1 MTPSFEGTRKKGQ
14 GLGRAGRL
22 VLVTGALFLLLT
34 TGCQQKMAQQPYYK
48 PLEPTAF
55 FPDGR
60 SARPLE
66 PGVVHRG
73 QHLDSD
79 PMVTGLTQAEWAR
92 FWARDTAATAAKTD
106 GKGGEKGKG
115 DGKAEAKTDVAAATA
130 PEDRE
135 RAFGAPRFDPRPGQ
149 PHSGAQ
155 VYVTEFPFEITAR
168 DLSRGADRFTQY
180 CAICHGPL
188 GNGKGKVWERGF
200 LKPTSYHT
208 EKVEAA
214 EPDESGQIPLGF
226 SRGYW
231 KWDVHIPVREVP
243 VGYIFEVITKGY
255 GAMPDH
261 AAQIKPE
268 DRWRIIAYVR
278 TLQMSMH
285 ADAGKLP
292 DDVKKKVEA
301 GAGPGHAPTEVK
313 HP

>member
-1 MTPSFEGTRKKGQ
+1 M
-14 GLGRAGRL
+14 RAGRL
-22 VLVTGALFLLLT
+22 AVLVPGLLLLAAASGT
-34 TGCQQKMAQQPYYK
+34 VGCQQKMAQQPYYR
-48 PLEPTAF
+48 PLEATTF

-66 PGVVHRG
+66 AGVVHRA

-79 PMVTGLTQAEWAR
+79 PLVTGLTPAEWTR
-92 FWARDTAATAAKTD
+92 FWRRDAAAK
-106 GKGGEKGKG
+106 KV
-115 DGKAEAKTDVAAATA
+115 DVAAATA

-135 RAFGAPRFDPRPGQ
+135 RAFGAPRFDPRAGQ

-155 VYVTEFPFEITAR
+155 VYVTEFPFEITER
-168 DLSRGADRFTQY
+168 DLSRGADRFTQF
-180 CAICHGPL
+180 CAPCHGPL

-214 EPDESGQIPLGF
+214 EPDETAQIPLGF

-231 KWDVHIPVREVP
+231 KWDIHIPLREVP
-243 VGYIFEVITKGY
+243 PGYIFEVITKGY
-255 GAMPDH
+255 GTMPDH

-268 DRWRIIAYVR
+268 DRWRIVAYVR

-285 ADAGKLP
+285 ADPGKLP
-292 DDVKKKVEA
+292 EGVRKQVEA
-301 GAGPGHAPTEVK
+301 GAGAGHAPTEVK